1 MIRLKSVEGRKGLD
15 RGSTI
20 LALNL
25 KKSVTP
31 EIITQLRRIIF
42 SMLSVTHDANIYSE
56 QQFMPNLSL

>member
-42 SMLSVTHDANIYSE
+42 SML
-56 QQFMPNLSL
+56 

>member
-25 KKSVTP
+25 KKKCHAGDNNTAQKDYIQHVISNA
-31 EIITQLRRIIF
+31 RREYLF
-42 SMLSVTHDANIYSE
+42 RATIYAK
-56 QQFMPNLSL
+56 P